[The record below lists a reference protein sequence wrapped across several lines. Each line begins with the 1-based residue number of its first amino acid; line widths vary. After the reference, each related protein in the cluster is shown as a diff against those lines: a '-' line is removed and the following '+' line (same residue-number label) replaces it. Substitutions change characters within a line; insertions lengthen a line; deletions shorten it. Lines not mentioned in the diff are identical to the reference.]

1 MKKTQLLHYFNKYR
15 PNLVPIALYFFGF
28 FIILQILI
36 PQFSQF
42 QVVKKEL
49 NDVKDDISLL
59 EGSLETLSSLDESS
73 LDDTLSELERALPF
87 DQDATLAISSFN
99 TAALRSDVE
108 IVGYVVSPGT
118 IYKKSIEKE
127 ESVSSRNDEVPY
139 LEIEL
144 RVTADRIEDIVAFVT
159 SLENLAPISEITEFS
174 AKDTTGSF
182 SLKFFY
188 HPLNR
193 EAIAQRDTVAPLK
206 ATDIEVIEKI
216 KSFSQ

>member
-59 EGSLETLSSLDESS
+59 EGSLETLSSLDDSS